1 MNIYDTA
8 NTLASEI
15 RQSEE
20 YMNYKMAKQALELN
34 TDLKN
39 RIKEFQELR
48 YEIQMTSIQNGQ
60 TEEEK
65 YKKLQDL
72 YTELIEIS
80 ETKKYLEAEMK
91 FNVLIADVNK
101 IIGDAIKDV
110 LN

>member
-20 YMNYKMAKQALELN
+20 YVNYKMARQTLELN
-34 TDLKN
+34 SDLKN

-48 YEIQMTSIQNGQ
+48 YEIQMVSIQNGQ
-60 TEEEK
+60 TDEEK

-72 YTELIEIS
+72 YTELIEIG

-110 LN
+110 LQ